1 MVEQAGGVRP
11 RVRFAPSPTGFLHV
25 GSARAA
31 LFNWLYARQNGGTFI
46 LRIEDTDTERNRE
59 EWVDGIV
66 SSLHWLEMDPDEGP
80 YRQSER
86 ADRTAAAIDRLW
98 AAGAVY
104 ACDCSR
110 EVIDARTKENATPG
124 YDGNCRDRGLE
135 RGAGALR
142 FRTPDEGSVV
152 VHDLI
157 RGDVVFQCSS
167 IEDFVVVKSSGAPLF
182 VLANVVDDIDMAI
195 SHVIRGEDLL
205 PSTPKGL
212 LLWEALEGPGAQL
225 PVFAHLPLLVNAK
238 RQKLSKRRD
247 TVAVE
252 SYRDE
257 GYLAAAMRNYL
268 ALLGWSDP
276 DGREILS
283 AEDLIARFRLE
294 DVNNSP
300 AFFDVEKLR
309 WMNGEYIRALS
320 VDDFIAASAPW
331 TAPPLAPWP
340 AERFDADV
348 FRRMAPFVQERVT
361 VLGEVPAMV
370 DFLFLGEPVID
381 DAAWAGLVADEQA
394 LPILDGALDA
404 YGDCEWSADALK
416 EATQAVGDKVGRKL
430 GKAQAPIRIAV
441 TGRKVGPPLFESM
454 EVLGREAVLGRVGA
468 VLEKELQEFSPE
480 VAARLAAD
488 ELRRRAG

>member
-1 MVEQAGGVRP
+1 VVEQAGGGRP

-25 GSARAA
+25 GGARSA
-31 LFNWLYARQNGGTFI
+31 LFNWLYARQHSGTFI

-59 EWVDGIV
+59 EWVDGIIA
-66 SSLHWLEMDPDEGP
+66 SLAWLAMEPDEGP

-86 ADRTAAAIDRLW
+86 NDLTSAAVDILW
-98 AAGAVY
+98 AAGALY
-104 ACDCSR
+104 ACDCPR

-124 YDGNCRDRGLE
+124 YDGFCRRRGLE

-157 RGDVVFQCSS
+157 RGDVTFQCAT

-182 VLANVVDDIDMAI
+182 VLANVVDDIDMGI
-195 SHVIRGEDLL
+195 SHVIRGEEHL
-205 PSTPKGL
+205 PTTPKAL
-212 LLWEALEGPGAQL
+212 LLWAALKPGAPL

-247 TVAVE
+247 SVAVE
-252 SYRDE
+252 AYRDE
-257 GYLAAAMRNYL
+257 GYLAGAMRNYL
-268 ALLGWSDP
+268 ALLGWSSA

-283 AEDLIARFRLE
+283 AEELVERFRLE

-320 VDDFIAASAPW
+320 VDDFVDAVRPWMEPPRAPW
-331 TAPPLAPWP
+331 AP
-340 AERFDADV
+340 ERFDEEIL
-348 FRRMAPFVQERVT
+348 RRMAPLVQQRIT
-361 VLGEVPAMV
+361 VLGEATTMV
-370 DFLFLGEPVID
+370 DFLFLAEPEIDESMWAVLAADD
-381 DAAWAGLVADEQA
+381 DAPG
-394 LPILDGALDA
+394 ILQGAVDA
-404 YGDCEWSADALK
+404 YRECVWTAETLHQV
-416 EATQAVGDKVGRKL
+416 TLAVAEKVGRKL
-430 GKAQAPIRIAV
+430 GKAQAPVRIAV

-454 EVLGREAVLGRVGA
+454 EVLGRTA
-468 VLEKELQEFSPE
+468 VLERVGR
-480 VAARLAAD
+480 VA
-488 ELRRRAG
+488 EQLRHRAG